1 MEERSIPFRSSLE
14 IYPCYAH
21 MGGTRPEQAC
31 FEALRRDVDETLLPK
46 GLPWWSTRCWKGL
59 LSLPVGPAGSRV
71 IG

>member
-1 MEERSIPFRSSLE
+1 
-14 IYPCYAH
+14 

-31 FEALRRDVDETLLPK
+31 FVALRRDVDETLLPK
-46 GLPWWSTRCWKGL
+46 GLPWRSTRCWKGL